1 MTVGLDRANRNF
13 LALTALV
20 ALPYLAL
27 VVVGCGLLTVV
38 GLRVADHG
46 LAFATA
52 GPGDLRPALAALG
65 LVGVGTVLAVRA
77 LARQLMAT
85 RALEHRVAEL
95 RLSLDPALADA
106 ARRLGLDL
114 SRLDLVD
121 ADEAFSF
128 AYGLAR
134 PRIAVSRGLL
144 ASTSADQLEAVL
156 VHERHHVRNLDPLKV
171 VLARVLS
178 AAYFF
183 LPVLRGL
190 RDRYGAASELAADR
204 RAVSEKGAGP
214 IAGALLVAVRGPSW
228 PELSTAAAIG
238 GPELLDDRVAQLEGA
253 EPPARPLA
261 PGSVAITVV
270 ALALLVAAL
279 LGSVVSL
286 GGPDAVMR
294 EAMGGDGS
302 DMDMGGMGLL
312 GLWPWLVAGVAAGW
326 VVRHTRRAV
335 A

>member
-13 LALTALV
+13 LALAALV

-46 LAFATA
+46 FAFATA

-77 LARQLMAT
+77 LARQLVAT
-85 RALEHRVAEL
+85 RALEDRVDEL
-95 RLSLDPALADA
+95 RMPVDPALSDA
-106 ARRLGLDL
+106 AHRLGLDA

-121 ADEAFSF
+121 ADQPFSF
-128 AYGLAR
+128 AYGMAR
-134 PRIAVSRGLL
+134 PRVAVSRGLL
-144 ASTSADQLEAVL
+144 ASTSSDQLDAVL

-171 VLARVLS
+171 VLARVFS

-204 RAVSEKGAGP
+204 QAVSEKGSGA

-228 PELSTAAAIG
+228 SELATAAAIG
-238 GPELLDDRVAQLEGA
+238 GSELLDERAAQLEGA
-253 EPPARPLA
+253 EPPPRPLA
-261 PGSVAITVV
+261 PGSVAITVL
-270 ALALLVAAL
+270 ALAVLLAAL
-279 LGSVVSL
+279 LGSIVSL

-294 EAMGGDGS
+294 EAMGGRS
-302 DMDMGGMGLL
+302 DREMGGMTLL
-312 GLWPWLVAGVAAGW
+312 GLWPWLAAAVTGAW
-326 VVRHTRRAV
+326 VVRHIRSRV